1 VKVYYI
7 GPEAISSGITDVNL
21 GFYLLP
27 ILNAA
32 SIAGRLLPNFLTDKI
47 GPLNVLGPASLMSG
61 ILALCWI
68 GISNLGG
75 TIAFALLYGFS
86 SGGFVS
92 LPPVALVTLTPDMR
106 KLGTRMGQCFFISS
120 LGLLI
125 GSPVSGAIV
134 SKTGSYLGLKLF
146 SGLGLFVTGLL
157 VAWARISKTGWK
169 IRARA

>member
-1 VKVYYI
+1 LQVYYI

-21 GFYLLP
+21 GFFLLP

-32 SIAGRLLPNFLTDKI
+32 SVAGRIIPNFVTDKI
-47 GPLNVLGPASLMSG
+47 GPLNVLMPASAISG
-61 ILALCWI
+61 MLALCWI

-75 TIAFALLYGFS
+75 TIAFALLYGFFT
-86 SGGFVS
+86 GGFVS

-106 KLGTRMGQCFFISS
+106 KLGTRMGQSFFISA

-134 SKTGSYLGLKLF
+134 SNTSSYLGLKLF
-146 SGLGLFVTGLL
+146 SGLGLLLTGILIA
-157 VAWARISKTGWK
+157 VARVSKVGWNVRIK
-169 IRARA
+169 A

>member
-1 VKVYYI
+1 MYYI

-27 ILNAA
+27 ILNSA
-32 SIAGRLLPNFLTDKI
+32 SVAGRIIPNFLTDKI
-47 GPLNVLGPASLMSG
+47 GPLNVLTPAATISG

-75 TIAFALLYGFS
+75 TIAFALLYGFFT
-86 SGGFVS
+86 GGFVS
-92 LPPVALVTLTPDMR
+92 IPAVALVTLTPDMR
-106 KLGTRMGQCFFISS
+106 RLGTRMGQSFFISA

-134 SKTGSYLGLKLF
+134 SKTGSYVGLKLF
-146 SGLGLFVTGLL
+146 SGLALIVTGVL
-157 VAWARISKTGWK
+157 VAVARISKAGWKVK
-169 IRARA
+169 IRA